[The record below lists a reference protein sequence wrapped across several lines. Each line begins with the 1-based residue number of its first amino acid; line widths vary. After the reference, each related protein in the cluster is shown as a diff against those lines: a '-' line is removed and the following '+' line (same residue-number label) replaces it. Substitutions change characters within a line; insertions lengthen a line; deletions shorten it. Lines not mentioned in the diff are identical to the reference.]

1 MPRGERDLAR
11 GDLAGPMV
19 ATVRKM
25 HLFLV
30 SDQKQWMYQASRE
43 KVEKDGKN
51 MRKENKLTKSTCP
64 LSKNDQSTIIRVFQ

>member
-30 SDQKQWMYQASRE
+30 SDQKQ
-43 KVEKDGKN
+43 
-51 MRKENKLTKSTCP
+51 
-64 LSKNDQSTIIRVFQ
+64 